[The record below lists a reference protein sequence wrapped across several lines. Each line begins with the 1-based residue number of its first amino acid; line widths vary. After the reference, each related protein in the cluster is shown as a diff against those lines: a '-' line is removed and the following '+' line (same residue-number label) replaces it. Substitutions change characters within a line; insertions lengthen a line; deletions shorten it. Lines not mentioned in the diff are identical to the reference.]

1 MATFGWTS
9 AKQAQLFTKKA
20 NRKRLAGSGAAKIR
34 IGKGENANEI
44 LPPRPGEADERVIS
58 AKRRN
63 EING

>member
-9 AKQAQLFTKKA
+9 AKQAQLYTKKA

-44 LPPRPGEADERVIS
+44 IPPEAGVADGREIS
-58 AKRRN
+58 AKKLK